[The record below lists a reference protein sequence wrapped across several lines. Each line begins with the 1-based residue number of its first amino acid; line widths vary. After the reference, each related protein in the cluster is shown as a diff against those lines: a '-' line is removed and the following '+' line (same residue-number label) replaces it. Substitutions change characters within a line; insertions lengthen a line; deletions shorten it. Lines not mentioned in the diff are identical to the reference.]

1 MTTKKTILYP
11 TFEDKN
17 FQKKI
22 SFKKEFN
29 YKTTV
34 IEKTCN
40 SNTRFEL
47 EPHQE
52 FVKRFI
58 SYNTPYNGL
67 LLFHG
72 LGSGKTCSAI
82 GISEE
87 IRKYNKNNPLFKPCI
102 IIASPDVQNNFKLQ
116 LFDKNRLKKI
126 NGIWNMSSCVGPLI
140 LDELKINDIHN
151 LEKDK
156 IIEKINKLIKENYIF
171 MGYIQFANMIEKI
184 TSYNS
189 EVLKK
194 KLKDEFEDRLII
206 IDEAHNIRETIEDE
220 KKKVST
226 MLNRLIKNVS
236 NMKLLLLTGTPIYN
250 NIKEIIYLLNLL
262 HLNDD
267 RKLINV
273 NSIFNKEGEFK
284 EGGETEFRSLLN
296 GYISYVRGENPYTF
310 PHLVYPI
317 EFNKLFSSLLVNK
330 PRFTFNKI
338 PIPEEESIQHLDLYV
353 CKMDS
358 FQEEGYNDTIELIKD
373 DINIKENNNINFTKS
388 SQPIQALNI
397 VYPHDKSKYLI
408 GKKGFLYTMKKTQR
422 KKIQYEYDNNEDMF
436 SYSEI
441 GKYSIKI
448 KNIIN
453 SIINSEGIILVY
465 SNYKTSGVIPLAIAL
480 EEIGFDRYG
489 GAKNNLLKKE
499 ITKKI
504 NIHNLKGNVNTDK
517 FTQGYYSIISGDN
530 MYSPHNSEEI
540 EALTKDNLNGE
551 RVKVVLITESGTEG
565 LDLNNI
571 RQVHIMDPWWNMN
584 RIEQIIG
591 RARRNCSHK
600 FLSEEKRNV
609 QVFLHSIIQSSG
621 IEALD
626 MYYYRN
632 AEKKAIEIG
641 KITRIMKEMSIDC
654 LLNNI
659 ETKKKQNSIKIKLSS
674 GVILNDFNINDKSY
688 SSLCDYSE
696 NCKYKCV
703 NSINYKD
710 LGSDNTTYKYIQAH
724 NDYIIHDLKKLL
736 SEKHVY
742 RIPEIIERRYKNKN
756 IKTTEIDYA
765 IDYLLREKI
774 VDKYGNNG
782 TIIKIADLL
791 LFQPDNV
798 TNPYISSYER
808 INLINKPRTFK
819 LSLDYSNHTNSKQI
833 SNYVQEVMNDVDNT
847 IQHLELYFSNI
858 IFDKNIKIN
867 YKKMVIEHIFETNII
882 TIDNKINILNE
893 LEKKD
898 KNNYT
903 ENEKYLYDTYKKYMI
918 DSAILLENK
927 GILIMYIKD
936 ENTWVLS
943 EVENINTFKKKL
955 IKYDIDDYEYKA
967 FVDYSGHKKDK
978 KAFKIINISLQRQR
992 TLNTNEFKNIIE
1004 SNIKFK
1010 DYKKYTIKDYT
1021 FIMEFLIRTYK
1032 LNDTDFYYNEKD
1044 KIIFITKIENELLKN

>member
-11 TFEDKN
+11 TFDDKN

-34 IEKTCN
+34 TEKTCN

-116 LFDKNRLKKI
+116 LFDKNKLKKI

-206 IDEAHNIRETIEDE
+206 IDEAHNIRETTDDE
-220 KKKVST
+220 SKKVST

-338 PIPEEESIQHLDLYV
+338 PIPEEESIHHLDLYV

-397 VYPHDKSKYLI
+397 VYPHEKSNYLI

-422 KKIQYEYDNNEDMF
+422 KKIQYEYDKNDNMF

-489 GAKNNLLKKE
+489 GEKNNLLKKE

-504 NIHNLKGNVNTDK
+504 NIHNLRGNVNTDK
-517 FTQGYYSIISGDN
+517 FTQGYYAIISGDK
-530 MYSPHNSEEI
+530 MYSPYNSEEI

-600 FLSEEKRNV
+600 FLPEEKRNV
-609 QVFLHSIIQSSG
+609 QVFLHSVIQSSG

-659 ETKKKQNSIKIKLSS
+659 EVKKKQNSIKIKLSN

-688 SSLCDYSE
+688 SSLCDYNE
-696 NCKYKCV
+696 NCDYKCA
-703 NSINYKD
+703 NSIDYKD
-710 LGSDNTTYKYIQAH
+710 LGTDNTTYKYIQAH
-724 NDYIIHDLKKLL
+724 NDYIINDLKKLL

-742 RIPEIIERRYKNKN
+742 RIPEIIERRYKNNN
-756 IKTTEIDYA
+756 IKTIDIDYA

-774 VDKYGNNG
+774 VDKYGNTG

-798 TNPYISSYER
+798 SNPYISSYER
-808 INLINKPRTFK
+808 INFINKPRSFK
-819 LSLDYSNHTNSKQI
+819 LSLDYSNDNNTQQD
-833 SNYVQEVMNDVDNT
+833 SNYVEQVMNEVDNL
-847 IQHLELYFSNI
+847 IKHLELYFSNI
-858 IFDKNIKIN
+858 IFDKKMIIN
-867 YKKMVIEHIFETNII
+867 YKKMVIDHIFETNII
-882 TIDNKINILNE
+882 SIDDKINILNE

-903 ENEKYLYDTYKKYMI
+903 ENEKYLYDTYKQYRI
-918 DSAILLENK
+918 GSTILLENK
-927 GILIMYIKD
+927 GILIMYTKD

-943 EVENINTFKKKL
+943 EVENINTYIKKL
-955 IKYDIDDYEYKA
+955 IKYDIDDYEFKA
-967 FVDYSGHKKDK
+967 FVDYSGNKKV
-978 KAFKIINISLQRQR
+978 FKIINISLARQR
-992 TLNTNEFKNIIE
+992 TLNNNEFKKIIE
-1004 SNIKFK
+1004 NNIKFK
-1010 DYKKYTIKDYT
+1010 QNKKYIIKEYS
-1021 FIMEFLIRTYK
+1021 FILEFLLRTYK
-1032 LNDTDFYYNEKD
+1032 LNDIDFYYNETD